1 MKSALITG
9 VSGNL
14 GSRIALH
21 LLGRGYRVTGLD
33 IREPEDIHLAGLES
47 AFDFQRCDLRSPK
60 EIESVV
66 TNSVE
71 QGLAMDVVI
80 NNAGIIYNAPLI
92 RFEDGRLVKHDFEKW
107 QEVIDV
113 TLSAAFYVTACCAE
127 ALVQQAKKGVIVNI
141 SSVCAAGNAGQPA
154 YSAAKAGI
162 NGLTVALAK
171 ELGPLGIRV
180 AALAPGYLD
189 TQSTRSAV
197 EDEVLGLIRKRT
209 PTRKLGKVEEFL
221 NAIDFIIENPYFNG
235 KVLNLDGGL
244 SL

>member
-14 GSRIALH
+14 GSRMAVH
-21 LLGRGYRVTGLD
+21 LLDQGFRVAGLD
-33 IREPEDIHLAGLES
+33 IRDPGELGGSGS
-47 AFDFQRCDLRSPK
+47 ASSFDFQQCDLRSPA
-60 EIESVV
+60 EIESAVSDVV
-66 TNSVE
+66 E
-71 QGLAMDVVI
+71 RAGAMDVVI
-80 NNAGIIYNAPLI
+80 NNAGIMYSAPLL
-92 RFEDGRLVKHDFEKW
+92 RFEDGKLVKHDYGQW
-107 QEVIDV
+107 AEVIEV
-113 TLSAAFYVTACCAE
+113 TLSAAFLVSACCAR
-127 ALVQQAKKGVIVNI
+127 AMVGKARKGVILNI
-141 SSVCAAGNAGQPA
+141 SSICAVGNLGQPA

-189 TQSTRSAV
+189 TESTHNAV
-197 EDEVLGLIRKRT
+197 EDGVLRHIRKET

-221 NAIDFIIENPYFNG
+221 SAVDFIISNPYFNG
-235 KVLNLDGGL
+235 RVLKLDGGL